1 MGFARR
7 RFRSDGT
14 RLLMTPEPETSM
26 PRPRADCSS
35 TRIASS
41 PIVAWCVSLA
51 IPLIVVSGDV
61 DAQQAARWIWVEVSQ
76 NCKDALDPPEMDEAP
91 KLSRQRQHVLVE
103 PRIAL
108 WNAALAKP
116 LTHNNSRSGVTLYVE
131 SDGRHV
137 AAFNSKGKWL
147 WTRDPFEDARLC
159 PHRTPRPVV
168 EMFLEPKDYLGQD
181 YSHSWGRVSARNIA
195 ILRYDSSQTIFLDEL
210 TGAVLGFDSD

>member
-1 MGFARR
+1 MRLVSNLSRR
-7 RFRSDGT
+7 RSST
-14 RLLMTPEPETSM
+14 TTPGPESSM
-26 PRPRADCSS
+26 PRSRVDYSS

-41 PIVAWCVSLA
+41 VIVAWRVGLA
-51 IPLIVVSGDV
+51 SSVFFFSSDV
-61 DAQQAARWIWVEVSQ
+61 DAQQAARWIWVEVAQ
-76 NCKDALDPPEMDEAP
+76 NCKDALDPQERDDAP
-91 KLSRQRQHVLVE
+91 KLSPQRQHFVDE
-103 PRIAL
+103 PRDAL

-168 EMFLEPKDYLGQD
+168 EMFLEPKDYLGKD
-181 YSHSWGRVSARNIA
+181 YNHRWGRVSARNIA

-210 TGAVLGFDSD
+210 TGYVLGLDSD